1 MKKTSIFAAAIA
13 LLAASCSNESEE
25 LETETETLVP
35 VTVQVND
42 FSVSMEDP
50 NTRATDVAS
59 YDGIKALTLAFYDTN
74 GTEVYK
80 TTQQKSDNTTYTTF
94 GQFKLNLYKGSY
106 TMVVVGR
113 DYFANDVFTL
123 TSPTEAAYTGARA
136 RDTFTSTQAVD
147 ITNTNAVNLNTTLDR
162 IVAKVLVEST
172 DIRIAEAD
180 SIRTTLSAG
189 GKSFNPSTGLAL
201 TNTGFSNTLKGSG
214 LNNDDVA
221 QVGTYVFLQS
231 DEQTMNV
238 TIDVLDKDKNVI
250 THREVNNVPLKRN
263 RTTKL
268 TGLLFSAS
276 LTSTFQV
283 NADWLPEEEVSF

>member
-1 MKKTSIFAAAIA
+1 MKRYVIMAAIA

-80 TTQQKSDNTTYTTF
+80 TTQQKSDKTTYTTF
-94 GQFKLNLYKGSY
+94 GHFKLNLYKGSY

-201 TNTGFSNTLKGSG
+201 TNTGYSNTLKGSG
-214 LNNDDVA
+214 TKNDAVA

-231 DEQTMNV
+231 DEQTMDV

>member
-106 TMVVVGR
+106 TMVALGYGLQ
-113 DYFANDVFTL
+113 DGDVFTL
-123 TSPTEAAYTGARA
+123 TSPTQAAFTGDHPRE
-136 RDTFTSTQAVD
+136 TFTYTQSVEITSNTAV
-147 ITNTNAVNLNTTLDR
+147 TLTATLDR
-162 IVAKVLVEST
+162 IVSKLLVQST
-172 DIRIAEAD
+172 DNRVAGAQ
-180 SIRTTLSAG
+180 TVKVTFAAG
-189 GKSFNPSTGLAL
+189 GKSFNPTTGLA
-201 TNTGFSNTLKGSG
+201 TVNTGFVNIVPISSE
-214 LNNDDVA
+214 
-221 QVGTYVFLQS
+221 VGTTSRSANYVFLNTNEQS
-231 DEQTMNV
+231 MDI
-238 TIDVLDKDKNVI
+238 TIDVLDAQGTSL
-250 THREVNNVPLKRN
+250 THRVIPNVPFMRN
-263 RTTKL
+263 RCTTL
-268 TGLLFSAS
+268 TGPLYSAGV
-276 LTSTFQV
+276 TSTFQV
-283 NADWLPEEEVSF
+283 NTAWQPMEEVSF

>member
-1 MKKTSIFAAAIA
+1 MKKTSIFTAAIA

-123 TSPTEAAYTGARA
+123 TSPTEAVYTGARA
-136 RDTFTSTQAVD
+136 RDTFTSTQAVN
-147 ITNTNAVNLNTTLDR
+147 ITNTNAVNLNATLDR

-201 TNTGFSNTLKGSG
+201 TNTGYSNTLKGSG
-214 LNNDDVA
+214 TNNNAVA

>member
-1 MKKTSIFAAAIA
+1 MKRYVIMAAIA

-94 GQFKLNLYKGSY
+94 GQFKLNLHKGSY

-136 RDTFTSTQAVD
+136 RETFTSTQEVEIA
-147 ITNTNAVNLNTTLDR
+147 NTNAVNLNATLDR

-189 GKSFNPSTGLAL
+189 GKNFNPSTGLAL
-201 TNTGFSNTLKGSG
+201 TNTGYSNTLKGSG
-214 LNNDDVA
+214 TKNDAVA

-268 TGLLFSAS
+268 TGSLFGAS
-276 LTSTFQV
+276 LTTAFQV
-283 NADWLPEEEVSF
+283 NADWLPDEEVSF

>member
-25 LETETETLVP
+25 LETETLVP

-123 TSPTEAAYTGARA
+123 TSPTEAVYTGARA
-136 RDTFTSTQAVD
+136 RDTFTSTQAVN
-147 ITNTNAVNLNTTLDR
+147 ITNTNAVNLNATLDR

-172 DIRIAEAD
+172 DIRSAEAD

-201 TNTGFSNTLKGSG
+201 TNTGYSNTLKGSG
-214 LNNDDVA
+214 TNNNAVA